1 MAGVLGGLQSMHTDA
16 YDEVLSSP
24 AADAARIAVAT
35 QNILRDEAHLADV
48 IDPLGGSYYVERLTD
63 QMEAEIEA
71 TIRTIDAAGGMYQA
85 AETGLVQQMIGESA
99 RVWQEKVESGQ
110 EKIVG
115 VNAYQ
120 SDAET
125 LVPPGLERP
134 DPALI
139 DAGLARFA
147 KFKAERP
154 QAAVRA
160 ALDALAR
167 AAHDERDNVYARV
180 VEAAEAGV
188 THGEIVGCLRRELG
202 FGQPLVVA

>member
-1 MAGVLGGLQSMHTDA
+1 M
-16 YDEVLSSP
+16 LSSP

-48 IDPLGGSYYVERLTD
+48 IDPLGGSYYIERLTD

-71 TIRTIDAAGGMYQA
+71 TIRTVDAAGGMYQA
-85 AETGLVQQMIGESA
+85 AESGLVQHMIGESA
-99 RVWQEKVESGQ
+99 RTWQEKIESGE

-120 SDAET
+120 SDAEAI
-125 LVPPGLERP
+125 VPPGLERP
-134 DPALI
+134 DPKLI

-147 KFKAERP
+147 AFKAERP
-154 QAAVRA
+154 QAAVRQ